1 MSDNKKNSKN
11 KPHTASTTQSK
22 PSTAIDTSIQSKVTT
37 VTQPSVALDNDIQSN
52 IHNNPQ
58 TEIKETDGNHGKRQR
73 KKPDF
78 FQAGVSRK

>member
-1 MSDNKKNSKN
+1 M
-11 KPHTASTTQSK
+11 
-22 PSTAIDTSIQSKVTT
+22 TT
-37 VTQPSVALDNDIQSN
+37 VTQPSVALDNDIQSD